1 MFPNATCSEPAVPNG
16 ERRTEWRSGNVALAA
31 RGGNAPTGWPIKSRP
46 RVRAFTLIE
55 LLVVI
60 AIIAI
65 LAAMLLPALAK
76 AKLTAK
82 KAVCLNNFRQLGLAV
97 QMYAADNNDSLAY
110 ANWGLVPIGAAGY
123 RPGWLYTPFNAGYPP
138 QWNTFSPLDKVY
150 ETGLLFNYVKSI
162 GVYWCPMQNTNQGTA
177 WYQNTFLPQKYDT
190 LSTYVMNG
198 STCGFHQVNL
208 NNALAYKI
216 SNPAFKVTSILMW
229 EPDDS
234 GANVYND
241 ASSIPKVGEG
251 PSKRHVNGCVV
262 LRLGGSTD
270 FLKYEDLYG
279 LMTAKG
285 PNDIWYSPAAPN
297 TGGSPDGTGM

>member
-1 MFPNATCSEPAVPNG
+1 MISKKLSG
-16 ERRTEWRSGNVALAA
+16 ESSGRRVGRGQEGAAELRTGKTSWRLKAQARA
-31 RGGNAPTGWPIKSRP
+31 RG
-46 RVRAFTLIE
+46 FTLIE

-65 LAAMLLPALAK
+65 LAAMVLPALAK
-76 AKLTAK
+76 AKLAAK
-82 KAVCLNNFRQLGLAV
+82 KAQCLNNFRQLGLAV
-97 QMYAADNNDSLAY
+97 QMYAADNADALAY
-110 ANWGLVPIGAAGY
+110 ANWGLVPLGPTY
-123 RPGWLYTPFNAGYPP
+123 RPGWLYTPFAAGYPP
-138 QWNTFSPLDKVY
+138 QWDTFPTLAQAY
-150 ETGLLFNYVKSI
+150 ETGLLYNYIKSI

-177 WYQNTFLPQKYDT
+177 WYNNTLLPQRFNT

-208 NNALAYKI
+208 NTSLAYKI
-216 SNPAFKVTSILMW
+216 TNPAFKVTSILMW

-234 GANVYND
+234 AGNVYND
-241 ASSIPKVGEG
+241 GSSIPEVGEG

-270 FLKYEDLYG
+270 FLKYTDLLS

-285 PNDIWYSPAAPN
+285 PNEIWYSPAAPK
-297 TGGSPDGTGM
+297 TGGSPDGSGN